1 MVILYEHM
9 LRNINQ
15 RTMKISN
22 LIERLI
28 RVQNSEGDLDVYIW
42 SDGIAKMPN
51 HVTKIE
57 GRSGFSGDPISG
69 CFIEL

>member
-1 MVILYEHM
+1 
-9 LRNINQ
+9 
-15 RTMKISN
+15 MKISN